1 MWDSARHVKG
11 EGAPLAGGRRS
22 NQVGHPVLPSPP
34 AAARVEGWPVQRG
47 QGAATPAGASP
58 RRSPPDTVVAHE
70 GLQPGTKS
78 AFAADPSAAEMGAV
92 PKGSVR
98 EAGLVTHLL

>member
-1 MWDSARHVKG
+1 MGFSAAC
-11 EGAPLAGGRRS
+11 EGGRGPLAGGRRS

-34 AAARVEGWPVQRG
+34 AAAGVEGWPVQRG

-58 RRSPPDTVVAHE
+58 RWSPPDTVVAHE

-78 AFAADPSAAEMGAV
+78 ALAADPSAAETGAV
-92 PKGSVR
+92 PKGSAR